1 MAIKRQAETAAIIN
15 PLHRYASY
23 TYSWSLWWLDT
34 SDYNALMIS
43 PGPAEAIKWKP
54 ASKNSFVVAQDGG
67 RFPERRQQGTLELNY
82 HIQNVQFN
90 TAIGPDKKNKSSNMT
105 TGNMTILE
113 PYGVTLIDTLIAA
126 SFDGTAYNNY
136 TDQPYLLQL
145 EFFGFD
151 DNGNPI
157 PAGDADIATYNK
169 RFPIRI
175 LSMKLEVT
183 TRGAEY
189 KINFAPMGGM
199 VHQSTS
205 YSTTPKL
212 FNITA
217 GTVDAFF
224 NGPDGLAEQWQAY
237 WQLQVGK
244 NNVTLAD
251 GIFFKIDPEIAE
263 SKIVNETKVSLAKA
277 NPKVKEIDLKSSTFT
292 IPMGTPIL
300 DIITKVMAHS
310 DFLIQTQLG
319 LEASKNKN
327 DDLLD
332 PTKVLN
338 AFKTTTKL
346 EYGGIDASG
355 QRQGPAIDIRT
366 GRYPKIATYNIHQ
379 YAIWNAK
386 HPAANQLANSYPY
399 TSKYYNYIYTGLN
412 TDIVDIK
419 INFDTTYHTAIMA
432 FTSAKAAEES
442 TEDTDSDIANNNATY
457 DPALNR
463 VALNPG
469 IFTKMFPQLAAIPTA
484 TPLQYRF
491 IVDDVRE
498 TSMMNIKDRPGAQV
512 AADVLKSIYTG
523 FGQEMLKLDL
533 TIVGDPTLIKQD
545 DWLYVPNPEQD
556 SDFSD
561 WDISYAEYTQRHGH
575 VPMDRGEVAVR
586 VVISNPIDMDLDYE
600 GGDQGLAFP
609 QPKYSQSL
617 FSGQYRI
624 LTITNKFANGKF
636 EQVLNLA
643 RIHNDE
649 IPTAYELARNGDGR
663 NPVEIGTRIDK
674 ELAQTN
680 PNQPAGDTNNNANS
694 GDVEAQDG
702 GFYGDPRQ

>member
-43 PGPAEAIKWKP
+43 NGPAEANKWKP
-54 ASKNSFVVAQDGG
+54 TSKNSFVVAEDGG
-67 RFPERRQQGTLELNY
+67 RFPERRQEGTLKLNY

-136 TDQPYLLQL
+136 TEQPYMLQL
-145 EFFGFD
+145 EFVGYD
-151 DNGNPI
+151 DNGDPV
-157 PAGDADIATYNK
+157 PRGEDIAIYNK

-189 KINFAPMGGM
+189 KINFAPYGGM
-199 VHQSTS
+199 VHQSNS

-263 SKIVNETKVSLAKA
+263 SKIVNENKVSLSKA

-386 HPAANQLANSYPY
+386 HPAATQLANSYPY

-412 TDIVDIK
+412 TDIIDLK
-419 INFDTTYHTAIMA
+419 INFDATYHTAIMA

-442 TEDTDSDIANNNATY
+442 TEDTESDVANNNATY

-498 TSMMNIKDRPGAQV
+498 TSSMNIKDRPGAQV
-512 AADVLKSIYTG
+512 AADVLKSIYSG
-523 FGQEMLKLDL
+523 FSQEMLKLDL
-533 TIVGDPTLIKQD
+533 TIIGDPTLIKQD
-545 DWLYVPNPEQD
+545 DWLYVPNPEED

-575 VPMDRGEVAVR
+575 IPMDRGEVAVR
-586 VVISNPIDMDLDYE
+586 VVINSPIDMDLDHE

-624 LTITNKFANGKF
+624 LTIINKFSNGKF

-649 IPTAYELARNGDGR
+649 IPTAFALARNGDGR
-663 NPVEIGTRIDK
+663 NPVELGTRIDK

-680 PNQPAGDTNNNANS
+680 PTQPAGDTNNNANS
-694 GDVEAQDG
+694 GDAEAQDG

>member
-43 PGPAEAIKWKP
+43 NGPAEANKWKP
-54 ASKNSFVVAQDGG
+54 TSKNSFVVAEDGG
-67 RFPERRQQGTLELNY
+67 RFPERRQEGTLKLNY

-136 TDQPYLLQL
+136 TEQPYMLQL
-145 EFFGFD
+145 EFVGYD
-151 DNGNPI
+151 DNGDPI
-157 PAGDADIATYNK
+157 PRGGEDIAIYNK

-189 KINFAPMGGM
+189 KINFAPYGGM
-199 VHQSTS
+199 VHQSNS

-217 GTVDAFF
+217 DTVDAFF

-263 SKIVNETKVSLAKA
+263 SKIVNENKVSLAKA

-355 QRQGPAIDIRT
+355 QRQGPAIDVRT

-412 TDIVDIK
+412 TDIIDLK

-442 TEDTDSDIANNNATY
+442 TEDTESDIANNNATY
-457 DPALNR
+457 NPAINR

-469 IFTKMFPQLAAIPTA
+469 IFTKMFPQLAAIPTV

-498 TSMMNIKDRPGAQV
+498 TSSMNIKDRPGAQV

-523 FGQEMLKLDL
+523 FNQEMLKLDL

-545 DWLYVPNPEQD
+545 DWLYVSNPEED

-561 WDISYAEYTQRHGH
+561 WDISHAEYAQRHGH
-575 VPMDRGEVAVR
+575 IPMDRGEVAVR
-586 VVISNPIDMDLDYE
+586 VVINSPIDMDLDHE

-624 LTITNKFANGKF
+624 LTIVNKFASGKF

-643 RIHNDE
+643 RIVGDE
-649 IPTAYELARNGDGR
+649 IPTAFALAKDGDGR
-663 NPVEIGTRIDK
+663 KPVELGTKIDK

-680 PNQPAGDTNNNANS
+680 PNQPASETSTNSDA
-694 GDVEAQDG
+694 DAQDG
-702 GFYGDPRQ
+702 GFYGDPRE